1 METLLQQSRLDFS
14 PAPAADKIKRTPQGG
29 ILADSRPTRLGVL
42 SYTYPNGKKVRELR
56 CQEEVFHPD
65 SLASLAGA
73 PLTVNHPSGG
83 AVTPKNW
90 RALAK
95 GHVGDDVRQDGKFVS
110 ATVRVQD
117 DATAAM
123 IERGDLKEMSCGY
136 TADVEFTPGTWNG
149 EDYDAV
155 QRNIRYNHVALL
167 PGGKG
172 RAGREV
178 GLRLDDCSY
187 AISMELT
194 HADDAVT
201 PVVVPTQVL
210 DAKDFVPRA
219 DFETLR
225 AQVAVLESDLAAE
238 RKLKTDA
245 LDAVSPAAIDKLV
258 AERLTLVSK
267 AQGLA
272 GKTEL
277 KLDGKSAME
286 IMVEAIKV
294 AKPDMKLDGESEAF
308 VRGVFATCSA
318 NVSAVAAAHAKAQ
331 GTARD
336 VSAKKEDA
344 ASDEC
349 PVDAARKRML
359 AHNATQYSQ
368 GSN

>member
-1 METLLQQSRLDFS
+1 
-14 PAPAADKIKRTPQGG
+14 
-29 ILADSRPTRLGVL
+29 
-42 SYTYPNGKKVRELR
+42 
-56 CQEEVFHPD
+56 
-65 SLASLAGA
+65 
-73 PLTVNHPSGG
+73 VNHPTGG
-83 AVTPKNW
+83 AVTPKNFT
-90 RALAK
+90 RLAK

-117 DATAAM
+117 DATATM

-136 TADVEFTPGTWNG
+136 TADVEFTSGTWNG
-149 EDYDAV
+149 EDYDAI

-178 GLRLDDCSY
+178 GLRLDSCSY
-187 AISMELT
+187 AVDMELT
-194 HADDAVT
+194 HADDAIT
-201 PVVVPTQVL
+201 AVVVPTQVL
-210 DAKDFVPRA
+210 DAKNFVPRA

-308 VRGVFATCSA
+308 VRGVFASCSA
-318 NVSAVAAAHAKAQ
+318 NVSAVAAAHAKVQ
-331 GTARD
+331 GVAKD
-336 VSAKKEDA
+336 VAAKKEDA
-344 ASDEC
+344 ATDEC

-359 AHNATQYSQ
+359 AHNVSQYSQ